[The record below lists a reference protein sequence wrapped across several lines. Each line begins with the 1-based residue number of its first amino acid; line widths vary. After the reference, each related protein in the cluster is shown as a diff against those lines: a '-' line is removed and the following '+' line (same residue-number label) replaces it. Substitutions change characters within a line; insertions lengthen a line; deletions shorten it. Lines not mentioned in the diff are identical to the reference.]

1 MKMTQL
7 DKWNKELQVLSNRR
21 YKRMDGELYNYYKD
35 TLKELKLEAKDYLE
49 RYDELSFSKRLEIEN
64 RFKMMGRIDEV
75 LSELSSKTTQ
85 TVTEYVTEELQQ
97 GYYGTWYALEGA
109 ENLQLD
115 FGMLPEEYIA
125 RIVHQPVN
133 GEIFSA
139 RLYRYRTKLV
149 ENVTSALLD
158 GAVRGAGYAEV
169 AKQIGELT
177 EANYKQALRIARTEG
192 GRVQST
198 VKQKA
203 YEDAEAMGIKLEKQ
217 WMSTLDEKTRTSH
230 QELDG
235 QRAEIKEQFEFEGYK
250 ADGPKLFGVPWLDIN
265 CRCTTIP
272 VVNDIAPEFR
282 IDNTTGEH
290 IKYTNYNEWAE
301 AKGVG

>member
-1 MKMTQL
+1 MTTQL
-7 DKWNKELQVLSNRR
+7 DKWNKELQALSNRR

-35 TLKELKLEAKDYLE
+35 TLKQLKLEVKDYME

-75 LSELSSKTTQ
+75 LSELSGKATQ
-85 TVTEYVTEELQQ
+85 TVAEYVTEELQQ
-97 GYYGTWYALEGA
+97 GYYGTWYTLEGA

-272 VVNDIAPEFR
+272 MVNDIAPEFR
-282 IDNTTGEH
+282 VDNKTGEH

>member
-1 MKMTQL
+1 
-7 DKWNKELQVLSNRR
+7 
-21 YKRMDGELYNYYKD
+21 MDGELYNYYKD
-35 TLKELKLEAKDYLE
+35 TLKQLKLEVKDYME

-75 LSELSSKTTQ
+75 LSELSGKATQ
-85 TVTEYVTEELQQ
+85 TVAEYVTEELQQ
-97 GYYGTWYALEGA
+97 GYYGTWYTLEGA

-272 VVNDIAPEFR
+272 MVNDIAPEFR
-282 IDNTTGEH
+282 VDNKTGEH

>member
-1 MKMTQL
+1 
-7 DKWNKELQVLSNRR
+7 
-21 YKRMDGELYNYYKD
+21 MDGELYNYYKD
-35 TLKELKLEAKDYLE
+35 TLKQLKLEVKDYLE

-75 LSELSSKTTQ
+75 LSELSGKATQ
-85 TVTEYVTEELQQ
+85 TVAEYVTEELQQ
-97 GYYGTWYALEGA
+97 GYYGTWYTLEGA

-272 VVNDIAPEFR
+272 MVNDIAPEFR
-282 IDNTTGEH
+282 VDNKTGEH
-290 IKYTNYNEWAE
+290 IKYTNYQDWADV
-301 AKGVG
+301 KGIQTST

>member
-7 DKWNKELQVLSNRR
+7 DKWNKELQALSNRR

-35 TLKELKLEAKDYLE
+35 TLKELKLEAKIYLE

-85 TVTEYVTEELQQ
+85 TITEYVTEELQQ
-97 GYYGTWYALEGA
+97 GFYGTWYAIEGIENVQLE
-109 ENLQLD
+109 
-115 FGMLPEEYIA
+115 FGMLPERYIEQL
-125 RIVHQPVN
+125 VNEPVA
-133 GEIFSA
+133 GKAFSK
-139 RLYRYRTKLV
+139 RLYDNRKKLST
-149 ENVTSALLD
+149 NVTTALLD
-158 GAVRGAGYAEV
+158 GATRGVGYAQV
-169 AKQIGELT
+169 AKRIGELT

-203 YEDAEAMGIKLEKQ
+203 YEDAETMGIKLEKQ

-230 QELDG
+230 QILDG

-290 IKYTNYNEWAE
+290 IKYTNYNEWTE